1 MNEQQIPGQ
10 DPAAVPAKTTN
21 VNVYEQKSTTTV
33 ATPAAAS
40 SGVNI
45 QTIAI
50 IAAVVIAVIVLINM
64 LS

>member
-21 VNVYEQKSTTTV
+21 VNVYEQ
-33 ATPAAAS
+33 PAATTAS

-50 IAAVVIAVIVLINM
+50 IAAVVIAVIMLINM
-64 LS
+64 IS

>member
-1 MNEQQIPGQ
+1 MNAQQIPGQ

-21 VNVYEQKSTTTV
+21 VNVYEQ
-33 ATPAAAS
+33 PAVAAS

-50 IAAVVIAVIVLINM
+50 IAAVVIAVIMLINM
-64 LS
+64 VS

>member
-10 DPAAVPAKTTN
+10 DPNAVPAKTTN
-21 VNVYEQKSTTTV
+21 VNVYEQPTV
-33 ATPAAAS
+33 ATPQAS

-50 IAAVVIAVIVLINM
+50 IAAVVIAVIMLINM
-64 LS
+64 IS